1 MEISLAKEFLFS
13 QTSVTLNPSKTIYV
27 SKDIHKLIEMNG
39 GRLIGIY
46 AVIDTPSGEKLFNLD
61 YSYDGEPMVMDV
73 FVHKK
78 TYLEYRGE
86 KVVNV

>member
-1 MEISLAKEFLFS
+1 
-13 QTSVTLNPSKTIYV
+13 
-27 SKDIHKLIEMNG
+27 MNG
-39 GRLIGIY
+39 GMLIGIY

-61 YSYDGEPMVMDV
+61 YSYDGEPMIMDV

-86 KVVNV
+86 KVVNI